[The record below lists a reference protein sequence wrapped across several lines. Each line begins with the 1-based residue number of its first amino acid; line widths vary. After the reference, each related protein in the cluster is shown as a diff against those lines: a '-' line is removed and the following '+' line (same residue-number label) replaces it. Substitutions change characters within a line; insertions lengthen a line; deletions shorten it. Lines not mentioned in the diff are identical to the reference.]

1 MSDAR
6 KVPERS
12 APPSAARPGSTPSSS
27 PSSTSL
33 RAVTRPSQTGVM
45 SAARAAPLQEE
56 PKGPLGKRLASE
68 ASNAALNALSI
79 AKEFIQDFRERDRFF
94 KFKALILGSW
104 VTLSALSIAV
114 ACPSQSLET
123 GALGARVVDPK
134 IPGRPTLMIYN
145 ESQEPWEDVIFI
157 VNGDFR
163 ASVEVVKPNDFIT
176 LTPKQLMNN
185 SGAAPAD
192 MPMRNL
198 ELRTRAGSATLLR
211 NGEPVQ

>member
-45 SAARAAPLQEE
+45 SAARAAPLREE

-79 AKEFIQDFRERDRFF
+79 AREFIQDFRERDRFF

-104 VTLSALSIAV
+104 LTLSALSIVV
-114 ACPSQSLET
+114 ACPSQSIET

-134 IPGRPTLMIYN
+134 TPGRPTLLIYN

-157 VNGDFR
+157 VNGDYR
-163 ASVEVVKPNDFIT
+163 ASVGVVKPNDFIT
-176 LTPKQLMNN
+176 LTPKQLMSS

-198 ELRTRAGSATLLR
+198 ELRTKKGSATLLR